1 MKYYIK
7 DGFGCYREMED
18 MENPT
23 FLKFIKEFIL
33 TSVISVGL
41 VALTL
46 LFFYILF
53 VYIL

>member
-1 MKYYIK
+1 MKYYMK
-7 DGFGCYREMED
+7 DGFGFYREMEYT
-18 MENPT
+18 ENPT

-41 VALTL
+41 VGLTL
-46 LFFYILF
+46 LFLHILF